1 MSKQKSTFEILKT
14 DLTILCNRK
23 KIKQKN
29 DDPSLF
35 QYNTVLEYPRFL
47 DLTNPLLIAG
57 MHGSGPFFYAYQ
69 MALQALK
76 KGYVIIDDAGLFE
89 PLLEQGREYANLGFI
104 QEGYF
109 HEIRSSKSITCT
121 KDHNDEYKTIVVF
134 SVEKETP
141 IQFVLKQCQDLEAF
155 EKALIQ
161 NKINTIKFSK
171 IGKSSTPDYAPSDL
185 KKIFVTF
192 EFCPS
197 FKQFKNR
204 IHLRDTYD
212 NMKEY
217 GIDRAIHG
225 SLHSSK
231 LGYGFALIENH
242 KPSINHLYFLAS

>member
-14 DLTILCNRK
+14 DLAILCNRK

-47 DLTNPLLIAG
+47 DLTNPLLITG
-57 MHGSGPFFYAYQ
+57 MHGSGPFYYAYQ

-89 PLLEQGREYANLGFI
+89 PMLEQGREYANLRFI
-104 QEGYF
+104 QEGHFY
-109 HEIRSSKSITCT
+109 ETRSSKSIVST
-121 KDHNDEYKTIVVF
+121 KDQNDEYKPIVVF
-134 SVEKETP
+134 DLERETP
-141 IQFVLKQCQDLEAF
+141 IQFLLKQCQDLEAL

-161 NKINTIKFSK
+161 NKINTIKISK
-171 IGKSSTPDYAPSDL
+171 IGKLATPDYAPSDL

-192 EFCPS
+192 ETCPS

-212 NMKEY
+212 HMKEY
-217 GIDRAIHG
+217 GIERAIHG

-231 LGYGFALIENH
+231 LGHGYALIENH
-242 KPSINHLYFLAS
+242 KPSINNLYFQAS